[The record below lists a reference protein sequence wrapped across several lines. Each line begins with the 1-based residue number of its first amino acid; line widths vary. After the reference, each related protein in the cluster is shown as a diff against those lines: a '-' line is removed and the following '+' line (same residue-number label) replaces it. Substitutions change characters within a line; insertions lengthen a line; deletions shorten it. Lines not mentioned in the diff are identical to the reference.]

1 MEGAESHRLPRDVLP
16 RRYEL
21 ELEPRLAESRY
32 EGTVAITVE
41 VVSPS
46 RTIVLNALGLEVRS
60 ARIVTPG
67 GRHHTGAVELDRAEQ
82 RLSVTFPDDLP
93 AGSGY
98 RLHLVF
104 AGVLDE
110 GLRGFYR
117 STFRGDDG
125 VDQIIATTQFEPADA
140 RRAFPCWDEPDF
152 KATFAI
158 TLVVDEELTAISNEE
173 VRSVEGL
180 GDGRKRVTFAETMVM
195 STYLV
200 AFVVGPYALTDPVM
214 VDDVPLRII
223 ALPARSH
230 LTGHAAEVASH
241 AVRFLSRYF
250 EIPYPGGKLDHIAVP
265 DFAFGAMENLGCV
278 TYRENALL
286 ADPARASHLELQRI
300 ATVVAHETAHMWFGD
315 LVTMK
320 WWNGI
325 WLNEAFATFMELTT
339 TEAFR
344 PEWQVWTAF
353 GAGKSAALVTD
364 GLKATRPVEF
374 PVRRPE
380 DVESMFDVLTY
391 QKGGAVLRMLEQYLG
406 PETFRK
412 GINHYLTTHA
422 YGNTETTDLWDAIE
436 DVSGEPVRAIMD
448 SWIQQ
453 PGYPI
458 IFVEMG
464 REPGSVSLRQQ
475 RFLYDGTA
483 GAEQWAVPIN
493 FRASV
498 GGTVQR
504 QRLLL
509 DDANA
514 SLAFE
519 GPLDWLVVNDGAWGF
534 YRVRYSSELWERLR
548 AGGVTAI
555 LDPLERLGLVID
567 TWAALVAGMADLDEL
582 VSVLE
587 SVSDDVDPDVWGAIS
602 AVLASME
609 AIAGDE
615 DRDAVQ
621 RFVRRIAAPAWA
633 RLGWDPAPG
642 ESRRLATAR
651 ARVLSVLGLVGR
663 DGDLRQEASSRFARF
678 LADPSSLAPDV
689 VAVASRITVSA
700 GGEPEWS
707 LMLDQFRE
715 AEVPQDK
722 LRYLD
727 ALADT
732 DDPALRAATL
742 DLALTPEVRTQDAP
756 FLISSAM
763 AKAAGGQ
770 QTWEWVVSHWDQLK
784 AQLPAG
790 LVTRIFDGIAGL
802 ADREVAESV
811 HAFCAEHE
819 IPLIGARIDQLLER
833 MDMNVALAARLRGRL
848 TEALDRP

>member
-1 MEGAESHRLPRDVLP
+1 VEGAESHRLPRDVLP

-21 ELEPRLAESRY
+21 QLQPRLAESRY
-32 EGTVAITVE
+32 DGTVAITAE
-41 VVSPS
+41 VVNPS
-46 RTIVLNALGLEVRS
+46 RTIVLNALGLEIRS
-60 ARIVTPG
+60 ARVETPDG
-67 GRHHTGAVELDRAEQ
+67 QSHPATVEIDEAEQ
-82 RLSVTFPDDLP
+82 RLSLTFPVELA
-93 AGSGY
+93 AGTGY
-98 RLHLVF
+98 RLQMEF

-125 VDQIIATTQFEPADA
+125 VDQVIATTQFEPADA

-158 TLVVDEELTAISNEE
+158 TLIVDEELAAVSNEQLLSAE
-173 VRSVEGL
+173 PL

-200 AFVVGPYALTDPVM
+200 AFVVGPYALGEPIM
-214 VDDVPLRII
+214 VDDVPLRVI
-223 ALPARSH
+223 AVPARSH
-230 LTGHAAEVASH
+230 LTGHAREVASH
-241 AVRFLSRYF
+241 AVRFLSGYF
-250 EIPYPGGKLDHIAVP
+250 EIPYPGGKIDHIAVP

-364 GLKATRPVEF
+364 GLQATRPVEF

-380 DVESMFDVLTY
+380 DIESMFDVLTY

-406 PETFRK
+406 SETFRK
-412 GINHYLTTHA
+412 GISHYLRTHA

-436 DVSGEPVRAIMD
+436 EVSGEPVRAIMD

-453 PGYPI
+453 RGYPI

-464 REPGSVSLRQQ
+464 QEPGTVSLRQQ
-475 RFLYDGTA
+475 RFLNDGTT
-483 GAEQWAVPIN
+483 GPEQWAVPIN

-498 GGTVQR
+498 GGTVQH

-509 DDANA
+509 DDTTA
-514 SLAFE
+514 LLDFD

-534 YRVRYSSELWERLR
+534 YRVRYSPELRERLW
-548 AGGVTAI
+548 AGGVTTI
-555 LDPLERLGLVID
+555 LDPLEQLGLVID
-567 TWAALVAGMADLDEL
+567 TWAALVAGMADVDEL

-587 SVSDDVDPDVWGAIS
+587 AVSDDVDPDVWGAIA
-602 AVLASME
+602 AVLGSLEGM
-609 AIAGDE
+609 AGDE
-615 DRDAVQ
+615 DRAAVQ
-621 RFVRRIAAPAWA
+621 RFVRRVAAPAWA
-633 RLGWDPAPG
+633 RLGWDPSPG
-642 ESRRLATAR
+642 ESRRTATAR

-663 DGDLRQEASSRFARF
+663 DPEVRQEASDRFTRF

-700 GGEPEWS
+700 GGEPAWS
-707 LMLDQFRE
+707 LMVDQFRK

-727 ALADT
+727 ALGDT
-732 DDPALRAATL
+732 NDPVLRAATL
-742 DLALTPEVRTQDAP
+742 DIALTPEVRTQDAP

-763 AKAAGGQ
+763 TKAAGGP

-790 LVTRIFDGIAGL
+790 LLTRIFDGIAGL
-802 ADREVAESV
+802 ADADVAESV

-819 IPLIGARIDQLLER
+819 IPLIGARLDQLLER
-833 MDMNVALAARLRGRL
+833 MDINVALAARLRGRL
-848 TEALDRP
+848 GGALGRR